1 MKVAD
6 RERCAG
12 CSRRA
17 HVAREARSGGRRR
30 EQALTAATMPESA
43 GVAMGAI
50 IVKMDA
56 GGVVPSRLYR
66 HSRPPQPGGRTLP

>member
-30 EQALTAATMPESA
+30 EQALTAATMPERA

-56 GGVVPSRLYR
+56 GES
-66 HSRPPQPGGRTLP
+66 SRPDYIDTPGPRNQLEGSVP